1 MGPLKD
7 ITVIEFS
14 GIGPGPYCG
23 MLLADLGADV
33 IRVSRKDAEGLE
45 NKYDIHNRSKR
56 SITADLKNKESVDEL
71 LKLIAQVDVV
81 FEGFRPGVMEK
92 LGIGPDDC
100 LKVNPKLVYGRMTGW
115 GQEGPMSKLAG
126 HDINY
131 ISLSGALNSIGR
143 KDSNPT
149 PPLNLIG
156 DYGGGGMH
164 LAFGIVSGLIHAL
177 RTGEGQV
184 VDSAMVD
191 GSLSLMSFFYS
202 LKEMGHWVDKR
213 ESNLLDGFAHF
224 YDTYECSD
232 NKFLAVG
239 SIEPQFY
246 SELLD
251 KLGIKEDKFK
261 DQHNKDLWPELK
273 NIMSSKI
280 KSKPR
285 SEWIEIFKDSDAC
298 VSPVLSMEEA
308 KKHPHNIEREA
319 FINIDGFNQPNA
331 SPRYSVTKQEI
342 KHNAK
347 QVGADLDDIC
357 KEFNLSIDAL
367 KKT

>member
-1 MGPLKD
+1 MGPLSNIK
-7 ITVIEFS
+7 VLEFS

-23 MLLADLGADV
+23 MLLADMGADV
-33 IRVSRKDAEGLE
+33 IRVGRKGTEGLE

-56 SITADLKNKESVDEL
+56 SITADLKNEDTVNEI
-71 LKLIAQVDVV
+71 LKLIDQVDVV
-81 FEGFRPGVMEK
+81 FEGYRPGVMEK
-92 LGIGPDDC
+92 LGLGPDTC
-100 LKVNPKLVYGRMTGW
+100 LKRNSKLIYGRMTGW
-115 GQEGPMSKLAG
+115 GQDGPMSKLAG

-143 KDSNPT
+143 KDSNPLA
-149 PPLNLIG
+149 PLNLIG

-177 RTGEGQV
+177 KTGEGQV

-202 LKEMGHWVDKR
+202 LKEMGHWEDKR

-232 NKFLAVG
+232 NKFIAVG

-246 SELLD
+246 SELLE
-251 KLGIKEDKFK
+251 KLEINDEQFK
-261 DQHNKDLWPELK
+261 DQHNKELWPELK
-273 NIMSSKI
+273 EKMAAKI
-280 KSKPR
+280 KLKSR
-285 SEWIEIFKDSDAC
+285 SEWIDIFSESDAC

-308 KKHPHNIEREA
+308 QEHPHNIEREA
-319 FINIDGFNQPNA
+319 FTKVDGFNQPNA
-331 SPRYSVTKQEI
+331 SPRYSKTKTEI
-342 KHNAK
+342 RHNAK
-347 QVGADLDDIC
+347 EVGIDIDTVC
-357 KEFNLSIDAL
+357 SEFNLSREAF
-367 KKT
+367 

>member
-7 ITVIEFS
+7 IKAIEFS

-33 IRVSRKDAEGLE
+33 IRVSRKETEGLQ
-45 NKYDIHNRSKR
+45 NKFDIHNRSKR
-56 SITADLKNKESVDEL
+56 TITVDLKNKESVDEL

-81 FEGFRPGVMEK
+81 IEGFRPGVMEK
-92 LGIGPDDC
+92 LNLGPDDC

-143 KDSNPT
+143 RDSNPI

-164 LAFGIVSGLIHAL
+164 LAFGIVSGLIHSL
-177 RTGEGQV
+177 KTGEGQV

-202 LKEMGHWVDKR
+202 LKEMGHWEDKR

-232 NKFLAVG
+232 NKFIAVG

-251 KLGIKEDKFK
+251 KLEIDDKRFQ

-273 NIMSSKI
+273 EIMTLKI
-280 KSKPR
+280 KSKSR
-285 SEWIEIFKDSDAC
+285 SEWVDIFSDSDAC
-298 VSPVLSMEEA
+298 VSPVLSMVEA
-308 KKHPHNIEREA
+308 QQHPHNLEREA

-331 SPRYSVTKQEI
+331 SPRYSKTTPKI

-347 QVGADLDDIC
+347 DVGIDLDDVC
-357 KEFNLSIDAL
+357 KEFNLSRDAF
-367 KKT
+367 

>member
-1 MGPLKD
+1 MGPLKG
-7 ITVIEFS
+7 IKILEFS

-23 MLLADLGADV
+23 MLLADIGADV
-33 IRVSRKDAEGLE
+33 IRVGRKGSEGLE
-45 NKYDIHNRSKR
+45 NKFDIHNRSKR
-56 SITADLKNKESVDEL
+56 SITADLKDKDTINEI
-71 LKLIAQVDVV
+71 LKLIDQVDVV
-81 FEGFRPGVMEK
+81 FEGYRPGVMEK
-92 LGIGPDDC
+92 LGLGPDVC
-100 LKVNPKLVYGRMTGW
+100 IERNSKLVYGRMTGW
-115 GQEGPMSKLAG
+115 GQEGPMSNLAG

-143 KDSNPT
+143 KDSNPI

-177 RTGEGQV
+177 KTGEGQV

-202 LKEMGHWVDKR
+202 LKEMGHWEDKR

-232 NKFLAVG
+232 NKYIAIG

-246 SELLD
+246 NELLE
-251 KLGIKEDKFK
+251 KLQIDDERFK

-273 NIMSSKI
+273 EKMTSII
-280 KSKPR
+280 KLKSR
-285 SEWIEIFKDSDAC
+285 SEWVEIFSGSDAC

-308 KKHPHNIEREA
+308 QAHPHNLEREA
-319 FINIDGFNQPNA
+319 FISIDGFNQPNA
-331 SPRYSVTKQEI
+331 SPRYSKTKPEI
-342 KHNAK
+342 KYNAK
-347 QVGADLDDIC
+347 KVGVDLDDIC
-357 KEFNLSIDAL
+357 NEFNLSKDAF
-367 KKT
+367 

>member
-1 MGPLKD
+1 MGPLKN
-7 ITVIEFS
+7 IKVLEFS

-23 MLLADLGADV
+23 MLLADMGADV
-33 IRVSRKDAEGLE
+33 IRLSRKGNEGLE

-56 SITADLKNKESVDEL
+56 SITADLKNKDTVNEI
-71 LKLIAQVDVV
+71 LKLIDQVDVI

-92 LGIGPDDC
+92 LGLGPDVC
-100 LKVNPKLVYGRMTGW
+100 LKRNPKLVYGRMTGW
-115 GQEGPMSKLAG
+115 GQDGPMSKLAG

-143 KDSNPT
+143 KDSNPI

-164 LAFGIVSGLIHAL
+164 LAFGIVSGLIHSL

-202 LKEMGHWVDKR
+202 LKEMGHWEDKR

-224 YDTYECSD
+224 YDTYECAD
-232 NKFLAVG
+232 NKFIAIG

-246 SELLD
+246 SELLEKLEIHD
-251 KLGIKEDKFK
+251 KQFN
-261 DQHNKDLWPELK
+261 DQYNKDIWPELK
-273 NIMSSKI
+273 EKMAAKI
-280 KSKPR
+280 KLKSRSK
-285 SEWIEIFKDSDAC
+285 WVQIFSKSDAC
-298 VSPVLSMEEA
+298 VTPVLSMEEA
-308 KKHPHNIEREA
+308 QQHPHNIEREA
-319 FINIDGFNQPNA
+319 FTNIDGFNQPSA
-331 SPRYSVTKQEI
+331 SPRYSKTKPEI

-347 QVGADLDDIC
+347 EAGSDLDDVC
-357 KEFNLSIDAL
+357 KEFNLNQKLI
-367 KKT
+367 